1 MFMLWTYIFYKLS
14 SVLQSLFRREIVMV
28 DMDLISKV
36 ILPLYE
42 SHLDGNFIECL
53 LYLINKFFKQQKV
66 TLSYIFNYICFK
78 CLCLL
83 QYWIDNGNIHK
94 TSLQHICQNDS
105 KWNLTVVP
113 KKWRRLECV
122 KLPAANLLHNC
133 SVRHA

>member
-1 MFMLWTYIFYKLS
+1 
-14 SVLQSLFRREIVMV
+14 MV

-66 TLSYIFNYICFK
+66 TLSYIFNYCVLNF
-78 CLCLL
+78 
-83 QYWIDNGNIHK
+83 YFYYNIDNGNIYK

-105 KWNLTVVP
+105 K
-113 KKWRRLECV
+113 
-122 KLPAANLLHNC
+122 
-133 SVRHA
+133 